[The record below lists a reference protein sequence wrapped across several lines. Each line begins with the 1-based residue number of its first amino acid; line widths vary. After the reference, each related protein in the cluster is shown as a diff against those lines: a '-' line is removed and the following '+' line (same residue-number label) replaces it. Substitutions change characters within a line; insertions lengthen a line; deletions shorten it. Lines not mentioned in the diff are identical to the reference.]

1 MIFVEAKPF
10 TRRCPDYLTEDE
22 LREFQNYLVETPDAG
37 DVIKNTGGLRKIR
50 WKLKGGRQAW
60 WSANHLLPA
69 CTELSYL
76 PAVHLPEERI

>member
-37 DVIKNTGGLRKIR
+37 DMIKNTGRLRKVR
-50 WKLKGGRQAW
+50 
-60 WSANHLLPA
+60 
-69 CTELSYL
+69 
-76 PAVHLPEERI
+76 